1 MQVRCCIG
9 HARSLGSVP
18 MIGDMTGVDNY
29 HENPEILSVDGR
41 DIIAHGHFGDQKQAY
56 GALVLSGTTLG
67 IEH

>member
-1 MQVRCCIG
+1 
-9 HARSLGSVP
+9 